1 MKTGSFI
8 ILTPLVCKFLYF
20 STMKVLQFP
29 LARVTLVFIVGIVFT
44 YYTQPSP
51 ILVFSSLF
59 IAVLFSAV
67 VYFWCT
73 QKPHHNRYFGLTIFV
88 LAFAVGMSTQT
99 IHTDSYQKN
108 HFTQLPNIFEQ
119 PHTFTIV
126 LKEKL
131 KSTATN
137 QRYVA
142 LVNQIDTT
150 KCSGKIVLNIN
161 KDSLHHSFIIGNRLQ
176 IEGSLY
182 PNMAPKNPFQF
193 DYGTYLKNKQI
204 YGQLYADATQIKV
217 SFRIE
222 KDIWFYAAQ
231 IRNSIVDNLKQD
243 GFHTTELNV
252 ALALLL
258 GQQQDID
265 PDIIQDYQYAGAVHI
280 LSVSGLH
287 IGFILLFVTFIL
299 KPIPNNKK
307 GSLLKLIVILCSLWL
322 FGILA
327 GLAPSVVRSVTMFS
341 FVAIGQHLRRSVN
354 MYHTL
359 LVSILLILLVQPAF
373 LFDVGFQLSYLALFF
388 ILWLHP
394 LLSRLWEPKNKI
406 SKYIWEI
413 LSVSFAAQ
421 IGTLPLSLYYFHQF
435 PGLFFIT
442 NLVIIP
448 LTGFIMG
455 LGVVVMVLAFV
466 DLCPYFLSK
475 TLEWS
480 LFVIDKIIHTIASF
494 EQFIFKDISFTMGF
508 LLSFYAVTIAVIL
521 WFKKPLPQRLIAVL
535 LSVIGLQIVVLYNKW
550 STEHQQEWIVFNS
563 KKSTL
568 ITERNGKAVTLYA
581 NDSLLKIGTKNYT
594 LNNYLMGNFSHLAAA
609 KKIKNT
615 AFFKGYTILIL
626 DSTGIYPKQQQADIL
641 VLTQSPKVNLERL
654 IQSLH
659 PKTIVADASNFKYL
673 QKMWSTTCLKTKIPF
688 HSTSE
693 KGYYV
698 LN

>member
-1 MKTGSFI
+1 
-8 ILTPLVCKFLYF
+8 
-20 STMKVLQFP
+20 MKVLQFP

-44 YYTQPSP
+44 YYTQPSSQ
-51 ILVFSSLF
+51 LVFSYLF
-59 IAVLFSAV
+59 IAALFSAV
-67 VYFWCT
+67 AYYWCT
-73 QKPHHNRYFGLTIFV
+73 QKPHHNQYFGLAIFG

-131 KSTATN
+131 KSTAIN

-142 LVNQIDTT
+142 LVNQIDTA
-150 KCSGKIVLNIN
+150 KCSGKIVFNIN

-176 IEGSLY
+176 IQGSLY
-182 PNMAPKNPFQF
+182 PNTAPKNPFQF

-222 KDIWFYAAQ
+222 KDIWYYAAQ
-231 IRNSIVDNLKQD
+231 IRNTIIDNLKQD
-243 GFHTTELNV
+243 GFHNKELNV

-322 FGILA
+322 FGIVA

-354 MYHTL
+354 IYHTL
-359 LVSILLILLVQPAF
+359 LVSILLILLVQPKF

-394 LLSRLWEPKNKI
+394 LLSRLLEPKNKI
-406 SKYIWEI
+406 LKYIWEI

-455 LGVVVMVLAFV
+455 LGVVVIVLAFV

-494 EQFIFKDISFTMGF
+494 EQFIFKDIPFTMVF
-508 LLSFYAVTIAVIL
+508 MLSFYAVILALIL
-521 WFKKPLPQRLIAVL
+521 WIKKPIPQRLIAVL
-535 LSVIGLQIVVLYNKW
+535 LSVIGLQIAIVCNKW
-550 STEHQQEWIVFNS
+550 TTEHQQEWIVFNS
-563 KKSTL
+563 KKTTL
-568 ITERNGKAVTLYA
+568 IAERTGKAVTLYA
-581 NDSLLKIGTKNYT
+581 NDSLLKFGTKNFT
-594 LNNYLMGNFSHLAAA
+594 LNNYLMGNFSHLASA

-626 DSTGIYPKQQQADIL
+626 DSTGIYPKQQQVDIL
-641 VLTQSPKVNLERL
+641 VLTQSPKINLERF
-654 IQSLH
+654 IQSSH
-659 PKTIVADASNFKYL
+659 PKAIVADASNYKSFQERWKA
-673 QKMWSTTCLKTKIPF
+673 SCLKTKIPF

-693 KGYYV
+693 KGYYI

>member
-1 MKTGSFI
+1 
-8 ILTPLVCKFLYF
+8 
-20 STMKVLQFP
+20 MKVLQFP

-44 YYTQPSP
+44 YYTQLSP
-51 ILVFSSLF
+51 KLVFSSLF
-59 IAVLFSAV
+59 IAALFSAV
-67 VYFWCT
+67 AYFWCT
-73 QKPHHNRYFGLTIFV
+73 QKPHHNRYFGLSIFG

-99 IHTDSYQKN
+99 IHTDAYQKN

-119 PHTFTIV
+119 QHTFTIV

-131 KSTATN
+131 KNTANN

-142 LVNQIDTT
+142 LVNQIDST
-150 KCSGKIVLNIN
+150 KCSGKLLLNIN

-176 IEGSLY
+176 IQGSLY

-204 YGQLYADATQIKV
+204 YGQLYANATQIKV
-217 SFRIE
+217 SYRIE
-222 KDIWFYAAQ
+222 KDVWYYAAR
-231 IRNSIVDNLKQD
+231 IRNSIIDNLKKD
-243 GFHTTELNV
+243 GFKATELNV
-252 ALALLL
+252 AVALLL

-265 PDIIQDYQYAGAVHI
+265 PEIIKDYQFAGAVHI

-287 IGFILLFVTFIL
+287 IGFVLLFVTFIL
-299 KPIPNNKK
+299 KPVPNNKK
-307 GSLLKLIVILCSLWL
+307 GSLLQLIVILYSLWL

-354 MYHTL
+354 GYHTL
-359 LVSILLILLVQPAF
+359 LVSILLILLVQPGF

-388 ILWLHP
+388 ILWFHP

-406 SKYIWEI
+406 LNYIRDI

-442 NLVIIP
+442 NLAIIP

-455 LGVVVMVLAFV
+455 LGVVVMILAYF
-466 DLCPYFLSK
+466 DLCPNYLSK
-475 TLEWS
+475 ALEWC

-494 EQFIFKDISFTMGF
+494 EQFIIKDIPFNSVF
-508 LLSFYAVTIAVIL
+508 LLGSYMLIISSIL
-521 WFKKPLPQRLIAVL
+521 WFEKRRFQRMIAILV
-535 LSVIGLQIVVLYNKW
+535 SVIFIQIALLWNKYD
-550 STEHQQEWIVFNS
+550 STNQREWIVFNS
-563 KKSTL
+563 NKNTF
-568 ITERNGKAVTLYA
+568 ITERIGTKVTLFA
-581 NDSLLKIGTKNYT
+581 NDSLLKIGVKNQT
-594 LNNYLMGNFSHLAAA
+594 LNNYLVGNFSHLSAA

-615 AFFKGYTILIL
+615 AFFKGHTILII
-626 DSTGIYPKQQQADIL
+626 DSMGIYPKQQQADIL
-641 VLTQSPKVNLERL
+641 VLTQSPKINLDRL
-654 IQSLH
+654 IQIHH
-659 PKTIVADASNFKYL
+659 PKEIVADATNYKSFQEKW
-673 QKMWSTTCLKTKIPF
+673 KASCLKAKIPF

-693 KGYYV
+693 KGFYI

>member
-1 MKTGSFI
+1 METGSFI
-8 ILTPLVCKFLYF
+8 IFIPLVYKFLYF

-44 YYTQPSP
+44 YYTQPSSQ
-51 ILVFSSLF
+51 LVFSSLF
-59 IAVLFSAV
+59 IAALFSAV
-67 VYFWCT
+67 AYFWCT

-131 KSTATN
+131 KSTAIN

-142 LVNQIDTT
+142 LVNQIDTA
-150 KCSGKIVLNIN
+150 KCSGKIVFNIN

-222 KDIWFYAAQ
+222 KDIWYYAAQ
-231 IRNSIVDNLKQD
+231 IRNTIIDNLKQD
-243 GFHTTELNV
+243 GFHNKELNV

-322 FGILA
+322 FGIVA

-354 MYHTL
+354 IYHTL
-359 LVSILLILLVQPAF
+359 FVSILLILLVQPKF

-394 LLSRLWEPKNKI
+394 LLSRLLEPKNKI
-406 SKYIWEI
+406 LKYIWEI

-494 EQFIFKDISFTMGF
+494 EQFIFKDIPFTMVF
-508 LLSFYAVTIAVIL
+508 MLSFYAVILALIL
-521 WFKKPLPQRLIAVL
+521 WIKKPIPQRLLAVL
-535 LSVIGLQIVVLYNKW
+535 LSVIGLQIAIVCNKW
-550 STEHQQEWIVFNS
+550 TTEHQQEWIVFNS
-563 KKSTL
+563 KKTTL
-568 ITERNGKAVTLYA
+568 IAERTGKAVTLYA
-581 NDSLLKIGTKNYT
+581 NDSLLKFGTKNFT
-594 LNNYLMGNFSHLAAA
+594 LNNYLMGNFSHLASA

-641 VLTQSPKVNLERL
+641 ILTQSPKINLERL
-654 IQSLH
+654 IQSSH
-659 PKTIVADASNFKYL
+659 PKAIVADASNFKYL
-673 QKMWSTTCLKTKIPF
+673 QKMWSTTCVKTKIPF

>member
-1 MKTGSFI
+1 
-8 ILTPLVCKFLYF
+8 
-20 STMKVLQFP
+20 MKVLQFP

-51 ILVFSSLF
+51 HLVFSSLF
-59 IAVLFSAV
+59 IAALFSAV
-67 VYFWCT
+67 AYFWCT
-73 QKPHHNRYFGLTIFV
+73 KKPHHNRYFGLSIFG

-99 IHTDSYQKN
+99 IHTDAYQKN

-131 KSTATN
+131 KNTANN

-142 LVNQIDTT
+142 LVNQVDSTM
-150 KCSGKIVLNIN
+150 CSGKLLLNIN

-176 IEGSLY
+176 IQGSLY

-204 YGQLYADATQIKV
+204 YGQLYTNATQIKK
-217 SFRIE
+217 SFLIE
-222 KDIWFYAAQ
+222 KDIWYYAAR
-231 IRNSIVDNLKQD
+231 IRNSIIDNLKKD
-243 GFHTTELNV
+243 GFKATELNV
-252 ALALLL
+252 AVALLL

-265 PDIIQDYQYAGAVHI
+265 PEIIKDYQFAGAVHI

-287 IGFILLFVTFIL
+287 IGFVLLFVTFIL

-307 GSLLKLIVILCSLWL
+307 GSLLQLIVILYSLWL

-354 MYHTL
+354 RYHTL
-359 LVSILLILLVQPAF
+359 LVSILLILLVQPGF

-388 ILWLHP
+388 ILWFHP

-406 SKYIWEI
+406 LKYIRDV

-442 NLVIIP
+442 NLAIIP

-455 LGVVVMVLAFV
+455 LGVVVMILAYF
-466 DLCPYFLSK
+466 DLCPYYLSK
-475 TLEWS
+475 ALEWF

-494 EQFIFKDISFTMGF
+494 EQFIIKDIPFNSV
-508 LLSFYAVTIAVIL
+508 LLLGSYMLIISSIL
-521 WFKKPLPQRLIAVL
+521 WFEKRRFQRLIAILV
-535 LSVIGLQIVVLYNKW
+535 SVIFIQIALLWNKYD
-550 STEHQQEWIVFNS
+550 STNQREWIVFNS
-563 KKSTL
+563 NKNTL
-568 ITERNGKAVTLYA
+568 ITERIGTKVTLFA
-581 NDSLLKIGTKNYT
+581 NDSLLKIGVKNQI
-594 LNNYLMGNFSHLAAA
+594 LNNYLVGNFSHLAAA

-615 AFFKGYTILIL
+615 AFFKGHTILII
-626 DSTGIYPKQQQADIL
+626 DSMGIYPKQQQADIL
-641 VLTQSPKVNLERL
+641 VLTQSPKINLDRL
-654 IQSLH
+654 IQINH
-659 PKTIVADASNFKYL
+659 PKEIVADATNYKSFQERWKA
-673 QKMWSTTCLKTKIPF
+673 SCLKAKIPF

-693 KGYYV
+693 KGFYI

>member
-1 MKTGSFI
+1 
-8 ILTPLVCKFLYF
+8 
-20 STMKVLQFP
+20 MKVLQFP

-59 IAVLFSAV
+59 IAALFSGAA
-67 VYFWCT
+67 YFWSR
-73 QKPHHNRYFGLTIFV
+73 QKPLHNRYFGLTIFG

-131 KSTATN
+131 KSTTNN

-142 LVNQIDTT
+142 LVNQIDTA
-150 KCSGKIVLNIN
+150 KCFGKIVLNIN

-176 IEGSLY
+176 IQGSLY
-182 PNMAPKNPFQF
+182 PNMTPKNPFQF

-217 SFRIE
+217 SFQIE
-222 KDIWFYAAQ
+222 KDIWYYAAQ
-231 IRNSIVDNLKQD
+231 IRNSIVDNLKKD
-243 GFHTTELNV
+243 GFHTTELNI

-287 IGFILLFVTFIL
+287 IGFILLFITFIL
-299 KPIPNNKK
+299 KPIPNNKR

-322 FGILA
+322 FGIVA

-341 FVAIGQHLRRSVN
+341 FVATGQHLRRSVN
-354 MYHTL
+354 TYHTL
-359 LVSILLILLVQPAF
+359 LVSILLILLVQPKF

-394 LLSRLWEPKNKI
+394 LLSRLLEPKNKI
-406 SKYIWEI
+406 LKYIWEI

-455 LGVVVMVLAFV
+455 LGVVVIVLAFV

-494 EQFIFKDISFTMGF
+494 EQFIFKDIPFTMAF
-508 LLSFYAVTIAVIL
+508 LFSFYAVILAVIL
-521 WFKKPLPQRLIAVL
+521 WFKKPILQRLIAVL
-535 LSVIGLQIVVLYNKW
+535 LSVIGLQITLLYNKW
-550 STEHQQEWIVFNS
+550 STERQQEWIVFNS
-563 KKSTL
+563 KKSSL
-568 ITERNGKAVTLYA
+568 ITECNGKAVTLYA

-626 DSTGIYPKQQQADIL
+626 DSTGIYPKQQQVDIL
-641 VLTQSPKVNLERL
+641 VLTQSPKINLERF
-654 IQSLH
+654 IQSSH
-659 PKTIVADASNFKYL
+659 PKAIVADASNYKSFQERWKA
-673 QKMWSTTCLKTKIPF
+673 SCLKTKIPF

-693 KGYYV
+693 KGYYI

>member
-1 MKTGSFI
+1 M
-8 ILTPLVCKFLYF
+8 
-20 STMKVLQFP
+20 
-29 LARVTLVFIVGIVFT
+29 
-44 YYTQPSP
+44 
-51 ILVFSSLF
+51 
-59 IAVLFSAV
+59 
-67 VYFWCT
+67 
-73 QKPHHNRYFGLTIFV
+73 
-88 LAFAVGMSTQT
+88 
-99 IHTDSYQKN
+99 
-108 HFTQLPNIFEQ
+108 
-119 PHTFTIV
+119 
-126 LKEKL
+126 
-131 KSTATN
+131 
-137 QRYVA
+137 
-142 LVNQIDTT
+142 
-150 KCSGKIVLNIN
+150 CSGKLLLNIN
-161 KDSLHHSFIIGNRLQ
+161 KDSLNHSFIIGNRLQ
-176 IEGSLY
+176 IQGSLY

-204 YGQLYADATQIKV
+204 YGQLYANATQIKV

-222 KDIWFYAAQ
+222 KDVWYYAAQ
-231 IRNSIVDNLKQD
+231 IRNTIIDNLKKD
-243 GFHTTELNV
+243 GFNATELNV
-252 ALALLL
+252 AVALLL

-265 PDIIQDYQYAGAVHI
+265 PEIIKDYQFAGAVHI

-287 IGFILLFVTFIL
+287 IGFVLLFVTFIL
-299 KPIPNNKK
+299 KPVPNNKK
-307 GSLLKLIVILCSLWL
+307 GSLLQLIVILYSLWL

-359 LVSILLILLVQPAF
+359 LVSILLILLVQPGF

-388 ILWLHP
+388 ILWFHP

-406 SKYIWEI
+406 LKYIRDI

-442 NLVIIP
+442 NLAIIP

-455 LGVVVMVLAFV
+455 LGVVVMILAYF
-466 DLCPYFLSK
+466 DLCPYYLSK
-475 TLEWS
+475 ALEWC

-494 EQFIFKDISFTMGF
+494 EQFIIKDIPFNSVF
-508 LLSFYAVTIAVIL
+508 LLGSYMLIISSIVWLEKRRF
-521 WFKKPLPQRLIAVL
+521 QRLIAILV
-535 LSVIGLQIVVLYNKW
+535 SVIFIQTALLWNKYDIAN
-550 STEHQQEWIVFNS
+550 QQEWIVFNS
-563 KKSTL
+563 KKTTL
-568 ITERNGKAVTLYA
+568 IAERNGKAVTLYA
-581 NDSLLKIGTKNYT
+581 NDSLIKIGTKNYT

-641 VLTQSPKVNLERL
+641 VLTQSPKINLERL
-654 IQSLH
+654 IQSSH
-659 PKTIVADASNFKYL
+659 PKAIVADASNFKYL
-673 QKMWSTTCLKTKIPF
+673 QKMWSTTCVKTKIPF

>member
-1 MKTGSFI
+1 
-8 ILTPLVCKFLYF
+8 
-20 STMKVLQFP
+20 MKVLQFP

-51 ILVFSSLF
+51 HLVFSSLF
-59 IAVLFSAV
+59 IAALFSAV
-67 VYFWCT
+67 AYFWCT
-73 QKPHHNRYFGLTIFV
+73 KKPHHNRYFGLSIFG

-99 IHTDSYQKN
+99 IHTDAYQKN

-131 KSTATN
+131 KNTANN

-142 LVNQIDTT
+142 LVNQVDSTM
-150 KCSGKIVLNIN
+150 CSGKLLLNIN

-176 IEGSLY
+176 IQGSLY

-204 YGQLYADATQIKV
+204 YGQLYTNATQIKK
-217 SFRIE
+217 SFLIE
-222 KDIWFYAAQ
+222 KDIWYYAAR
-231 IRNSIVDNLKQD
+231 IRNSIIDNLKKD
-243 GFHTTELNV
+243 GFKATELNV
-252 ALALLL
+252 AVALLL

-265 PDIIQDYQYAGAVHI
+265 PEIIKDYQFAGAVHI

-287 IGFILLFVTFIL
+287 IGFVLLFVTFIL
-299 KPIPNNKK
+299 KPVPNNKK
-307 GSLLKLIVILCSLWL
+307 GSLLQLFVILYSLWL

-354 MYHTL
+354 RYHTL
-359 LVSILLILLVQPAF
+359 LVSILLILLVQPGF

-388 ILWLHP
+388 ILWFHP

-406 SKYIWEI
+406 LKYIRDV

-442 NLVIIP
+442 NLAIIP

-455 LGVVVMVLAFV
+455 LGVVVMILAYF
-466 DLCPYFLSK
+466 DLCPYYLSK
-475 TLEWS
+475 ALEWC

-494 EQFIFKDISFTMGF
+494 EQFIIKDITFNSV
-508 LLSFYAVTIAVIL
+508 LLLGSYMLIISSIL
-521 WFKKPLPQRLIAVL
+521 WFEKRRFQRLIAILV
-535 LSVIGLQIVVLYNKW
+535 SVIFIQIALLWNKYD
-550 STEHQQEWIVFNS
+550 STNQREWIVFNS
-563 KKSTL
+563 NKNTL
-568 ITERNGKAVTLYA
+568 ITERIGTKVTLFA
-581 NDSLLKIGTKNYT
+581 NDSLLKIGVKNQI
-594 LNNYLMGNFSHLAAA
+594 LNNYLVGNFSHLAAA

-615 AFFKGYTILIL
+615 AFFKGHTILII
-626 DSTGIYPKQQQADIL
+626 DSMGIYPKQQQADIL
-641 VLTQSPKVNLERL
+641 VLTQSPKINLDRL
-654 IQSLH
+654 IQINH
-659 PKTIVADASNFKYL
+659 PKEIVADATNYKSFQERWKA
-673 QKMWSTTCLKTKIPF
+673 SCLKAKIPF

-693 KGYYV
+693 KGFYI

>member
-1 MKTGSFI
+1 
-8 ILTPLVCKFLYF
+8 
-20 STMKVLQFP
+20 MKVLQFP

-59 IAVLFSAV
+59 IAALFSGVA
-67 VYFWCT
+67 YFWSR
-73 QKPHHNRYFGLTIFV
+73 QKPLHNRYFGLTIFV

-131 KSTATN
+131 KSTANN

-150 KCSGKIVLNIN
+150 KCSGKLLLNIN

-176 IEGSLY
+176 IKGSLY
-182 PNMAPKNPFQF
+182 PNTAPKNPFQF

-217 SFRIE
+217 SFQIE

-231 IRNSIVDNLKQD
+231 IRNSIIDNLKKD
-243 GFHTTELNV
+243 GFNTTELNV

-322 FGILA
+322 FGIVA

-359 LVSILLILLVQPAF
+359 LVSILLILLVQPKF

-394 LLSRLWEPKNKI
+394 ILSRLLEPKNKI
-406 SKYIWEI
+406 LKYIWEI

-466 DLCPYFLSK
+466 NLCPYFLSK

-494 EQFIFKDISFTMGF
+494 EQFIFKDIPFTMVF
-508 LLSFYAVTIAVIL
+508 LLSFYAVILAVIL
-521 WFKKPLPQRLIAVL
+521 WIKKPIPQRLIAVL
-535 LSVIGLQIVVLYNKW
+535 LSVIGLQIAFLCNKW
-550 STEHQQEWIVFNS
+550 SIEHQQEWIVFNS
-563 KKSTL
+563 KKSSL
-568 ITERNGKAVTLYA
+568 IIERNGKAVTLYA

-594 LNNYLMGNFSHLAAA
+594 LNYYLMGNFSRLAAA

-626 DSTGIYPKQQQADIL
+626 DSTGIYPKQQQVDIL
-641 VLTQSPKVNLERL
+641 VLTQSPKINLERL
-654 IQSLH
+654 IQSSH
-659 PKTIVADASNFKYL
+659 PKAIVADASNFKYL
-673 QKMWSTTCLKTKIPF
+673 QKMWSTTCVKTKIPF

>member
-1 MKTGSFI
+1 
-8 ILTPLVCKFLYF
+8 
-20 STMKVLQFP
+20 MKVLQFP
-29 LARVTLVFIVGIVFT
+29 LARVTLVFSIGIVIA
-44 YYTQPSP
+44 YLVQPSP

-59 IAVLFSAV
+59 IAALFSGAA
-67 VYFWCT
+67 YFWSR
-73 QKPHHNRYFGLTIFV
+73 QKPLHNRYFGLTIFG

-131 KSTATN
+131 KSTANN

-150 KCSGKIVLNIN
+150 KCSGKLVLNIN

-176 IEGSLY
+176 IQGSLY
-182 PNMAPKNPFQF
+182 PNTAPKNPFQF

-217 SFRIE
+217 SFQIE
-222 KDIWFYAAQ
+222 KDIWYYAAQ
-231 IRNSIVDNLKQD
+231 IRNSIVDNLKQN
-243 GFHTTELNV
+243 GFNTTELNV

-287 IGFILLFVTFIL
+287 IGFILLFITFIL

-322 FGILA
+322 FGIVA

-354 MYHTL
+354 IYHTL
-359 LVSILLILLVQPAF
+359 LVSILLILLVQPKF

-394 LLSRLWEPKNKI
+394 LLSRLLEPKNKI
-406 SKYIWEI
+406 LKYIWEI

-455 LGVVVMVLAFV
+455 LGVVVIVLAFV

-494 EQFIFKDISFTMGF
+494 EQFIFKDIPFTMVF
-508 LLSFYAVTIAVIL
+508 MLSFYAVIITVIL

-535 LSVIGLQIVVLYNKW
+535 LSVIGLQIAIVCNKW
-550 STEHQQEWIVFNS
+550 TTEHQQEWIVFNS
-563 KKSTL
+563 KKTTL
-568 ITERNGKAVTLYA
+568 ITERNGKAVTLYG

-654 IQSLH
+654 IQSTH
-659 PKTIVADASNFKYL
+659 PKAIVADASNFKYL
-673 QKMWSTTCLKTKIPF
+673 QKMWSTTCVKTKIPF

>member
-1 MKTGSFI
+1 
-8 ILTPLVCKFLYF
+8 
-20 STMKVLQFP
+20 MKVLQFP

-44 YYTQPSP
+44 YYTQLSP
-51 ILVFSSLF
+51 KLVFSSLF
-59 IAVLFSAV
+59 IAALFSAV
-67 VYFWCT
+67 AYFWCT
-73 QKPHHNRYFGLTIFV
+73 QKPHHNQYFGLSVFV

-131 KSTATN
+131 KSTANN

-142 LVNQIDTT
+142 LVNQVDSTM
-150 KCSGKIVLNIN
+150 CSGKLLLNIN

-176 IEGSLY
+176 IQGSLY

-204 YGQLYADATQIKV
+204 YGQLYANATKIKV
-217 SFRIE
+217 SYRIE
-222 KDIWFYAAQ
+222 KDVWYYAAQ
-231 IRNSIVDNLKQD
+231 IRNTIIDDLKKD
-243 GFHTTELNV
+243 GFNATELNV
-252 ALALLL
+252 AVALLL

-265 PDIIQDYQYAGAVHI
+265 PEIIKDYQFAGAVHI

-287 IGFILLFVTFIL
+287 IGFVLLFVTFIL
-299 KPIPNNKK
+299 KPVPNNKR
-307 GSLLKLIVILCSLWL
+307 GSLLQLIVILCSLWL

-327 GLAPSVVRSVTMFS
+327 GLAPSVVRSVMMFS

-359 LVSILLILLVQPAF
+359 LVSILLILLVQPGF

-388 ILWLHP
+388 ILWFHP

-406 SKYIWEI
+406 SKYIRDI

-494 EQFIFKDISFTMGF
+494 EQFIIKDIPFNSVF
-508 LLSFYAVTIAVIL
+508 LLGSYMLIISSIVWLEKRRF
-521 WFKKPLPQRLIAVL
+521 QRLIAIVV
-535 LSVIGLQIVVLYNKW
+535 SVIFIQTALLWNKYDIAN
-550 STEHQQEWIVFNS
+550 QREWIVFNS
-563 KKSTL
+563 KRSTL
-568 ITERNGKAVTLYA
+568 ITERNGKDVTLYA
-581 NDSLLKIGTKNYT
+581 NDSLIQIGTKNYT

-615 AFFKGYTILIL
+615 AFFKGYSILIL
-626 DSTGIYPKQQQADIL
+626 DSTGIYPKQHQADIL
-641 VLTQSPKVNLERL
+641 VLTQSPKINLDRL
-654 IQSLH
+654 IQISR
-659 PKTIVADASNFKYL
+659 PKEIVADATNYKSFKERW
-673 QKMWSTTCLKTKIPF
+673 KVSCLKAKIPF

-693 KGYYV
+693 KGFYI

>member
-1 MKTGSFI
+1 
-8 ILTPLVCKFLYF
+8 
-20 STMKVLQFP
+20 MKVLQFP
-29 LARVTLVFIVGIVFT
+29 LARVTLVFSIGIVIA
-44 YYTQPSP
+44 YLVQPSP

-59 IAVLFSAV
+59 IAALFSGAA
-67 VYFWCT
+67 YFWSR
-73 QKPHHNRYFGLTIFV
+73 QKPLHNRYFGLTIFG

-131 KSTATN
+131 KSTANN

-150 KCSGKIVLNIN
+150 KCSGKLVLNIN

-176 IEGSLY
+176 IQGSLY
-182 PNMAPKNPFQF
+182 PNTAPKNPFQF

-222 KDIWFYAAQ
+222 KDIWYYAAQ

-243 GFHTTELNV
+243 GFNTTELNV

-287 IGFILLFVTFIL
+287 IGFILLFITFIL

-322 FGILA
+322 FGIVA

-394 LLSRLWEPKNKI
+394 LLSRLLEPKNKI
-406 SKYIWEI
+406 LKYIWEI

-455 LGVVVMVLAFV
+455 LGVVVIVLAFV

-494 EQFIFKDISFTMGF
+494 EQFIFKDIPFTMVF
-508 LLSFYAVTIAVIL
+508 LLSFYAVILAVIL
-521 WFKKPLPQRLIAVL
+521 WFKKPILQRLIAVL
-535 LSVIGLQIVVLYNKW
+535 LSVISLQITLLCNKW

-563 KKSTL
+563 KKTTL
-568 ITERNGKAVTLYA
+568 ITERNGKAVTLYG

-641 VLTQSPKVNLERL
+641 VLTQSPKINLERL
-654 IQSLH
+654 IQSSH

-673 QKMWSTTCLKTKIPF
+673 QKMWSTTCVKTKIPF

>member
-1 MKTGSFI
+1 
-8 ILTPLVCKFLYF
+8 
-20 STMKVLQFP
+20 MKVLQFP

-44 YYTQPSP
+44 YYTQLSP
-51 ILVFSSLF
+51 KLVFSSLF
-59 IAVLFSAV
+59 IAALFSAV
-67 VYFWCT
+67 AYFWCT
-73 QKPHHNRYFGLTIFV
+73 QKPHHNQYFGPTIFV

-108 HFTQLPNIFEQ
+108 HFTQLPKIFEQ

-131 KSTATN
+131 KSTANN
-137 QRYVA
+137 QRYIA
-142 LVNQIDTT
+142 LVNQVDSTM
-150 KCSGKIVLNIN
+150 CSGKLLLNIN

-176 IEGSLY
+176 IQGSLY

-204 YGQLYADATQIKV
+204 YGQLYANATQIKV

-222 KDIWFYAAQ
+222 KDVWYYAAQ
-231 IRNSIVDNLKQD
+231 IRNTIIDNLKKD
-243 GFHTTELNV
+243 GFNATELNV
-252 ALALLL
+252 AVALLL

-265 PDIIQDYQYAGAVHI
+265 PEIIKDYQFAGAVHI

-287 IGFILLFVTFIL
+287 IGFVLLFVTFIL
-299 KPIPNNKK
+299 KPVPNNKR

-341 FVAIGQHLRRSVN
+341 FVAIGQHLSRSVN
-354 MYHTL
+354 MCHTL
-359 LVSILLILLVQPAF
+359 LVSILLILLVQPGF

-388 ILWLHP
+388 ILWFHP

-406 SKYIWEI
+406 SKYIRDI

-494 EQFIFKDISFTMGF
+494 EQFIIKDIPFNSVF
-508 LLSFYAVTIAVIL
+508 LLGSYMLIISSIVWLEKRRF
-521 WFKKPLPQRLIAVL
+521 QRLIAILV
-535 LSVIGLQIVVLYNKW
+535 SVIFIQTALLWNKYDIAN
-550 STEHQQEWIVFNS
+550 QREWIVFNS
-563 KKSTL
+563 KRSTL
-568 ITERNGKAVTLYA
+568 ITERNGKDVTLYA
-581 NDSLLKIGTKNYT
+581 NDSLIQIGTKNYT
-594 LNNYLMGNFSHLAAA
+594 LNNYLMGNFSHLATA

-615 AFFKGYTILIL
+615 AFFKGYSILIL
-626 DSTGIYPKQQQADIL
+626 DSTGIYPKQHQADIL
-641 VLTQSPKVNLERL
+641 VLTQSPKINLDRL
-654 IQSLH
+654 IQISR
-659 PKTIVADASNFKYL
+659 PKEIVADATNYKSFQERWKA
-673 QKMWSTTCLKTKIPF
+673 SCLKAKIPF

-693 KGYYV
+693 KGFYI

>member
-1 MKTGSFI
+1 
-8 ILTPLVCKFLYF
+8 
-20 STMKVLQFP
+20 MKVLQFP

-44 YYTQPSP
+44 YYTQLSP
-51 ILVFSSLF
+51 KLVFSSLF
-59 IAVLFSAV
+59 IAALFSAV
-67 VYFWCT
+67 AYFWCT
-73 QKPHHNRYFGLTIFV
+73 QKPHHNQYFGPTIFV
-88 LAFAVGMSTQT
+88 LAFVVGMSTQT

-108 HFTQLPNIFEQ
+108 HFTQLPKIFEQ

-131 KSTATN
+131 KSTANN
-137 QRYVA
+137 QRYVT
-142 LVNQIDTT
+142 LVNQIDSTI
-150 KCSGKIVLNIN
+150 CSGKLLLNIN
-161 KDSLHHSFIIGNRLQ
+161 KDSLNHSFIIGNRLQ
-176 IEGSLY
+176 IQGSLY

-204 YGQLYADATQIKV
+204 YGQLYANATQIKV
-217 SFRIE
+217 SYRIE
-222 KDIWFYAAQ
+222 KDVWYYAAQ
-231 IRNSIVDNLKQD
+231 IRNTIIDNLKKD
-243 GFHTTELNV
+243 GFNATELNV
-252 ALALLL
+252 AVALLL

-265 PDIIQDYQYAGAVHI
+265 PEIIKDYQFAGAVHI

-287 IGFILLFVTFIL
+287 IGFVLLFVTFIL
-299 KPIPNNKK
+299 KPVPNNKR
-307 GSLLKLIVILCSLWL
+307 GSLVQLIVILCSLWL

-327 GLAPSVVRSVTMFS
+327 GLAPSIVRSVTMFS

-359 LVSILLILLVQPAF
+359 LVSILLILLVQPGF

-388 ILWLHP
+388 ILWFHP

-406 SKYIWEI
+406 SKYIRDI

-480 LFVIDKIIHTIASF
+480 LYVINKIIHTIASF
-494 EQFIFKDISFTMGF
+494 EQFIIKDIPFNSVF
-508 LLSFYAVTIAVIL
+508 LLGSYMLIISSIVWLEKRRF
-521 WFKKPLPQRLIAVL
+521 QRLIAIVV
-535 LSVIGLQIVVLYNKW
+535 SVIFIQTALLWNKYDIAN
-550 STEHQQEWIVFNS
+550 QREWIVFNS
-563 KKSTL
+563 KRSTL
-568 ITERNGKAVTLYA
+568 ITERKGKDVTLYA
-581 NDSLLKIGTKNYT
+581 NDSLIQIGTNNYT

-615 AFFKGYTILIL
+615 AFFKGYSILIL
-626 DSTGIYPKQQQADIL
+626 DSTGIYPKQHQADIL
-641 VLTQSPKVNLERL
+641 VLTQSPKINLDRL
-654 IQSLH
+654 IQISR
-659 PKTIVADASNFKYL
+659 PKEIVADATNYKSFKERW
-673 QKMWSTTCLKTKIPF
+673 KVSCLKAKIPF

-693 KGYYV
+693 KGFYI

>member
-29 LARVTLVFIVGIVFT
+29 LARVTLVFSIGIVIA
-44 YYTQPSP
+44 YLVQPSP

-59 IAVLFSAV
+59 IAALFSGVA
-67 VYFWCT
+67 YFWST
-73 QKPHHNRYFGLTIFV
+73 QKPLHNRYFGLTIFV
-88 LAFAVGMSTQT
+88 LAFAIGMSTQT

-119 PHTFTIV
+119 QHTFTIV

-131 KSTATN
+131 KSTAIN

-142 LVNQIDTT
+142 LVNQIDTA
-150 KCSGKIVLNIN
+150 KCSGKIVFNIN
-161 KDSLHHSFIIGNRLQ
+161 KDSLHNSFIIGNRLQ
-176 IEGSLY
+176 IQGSLY
-182 PNMAPKNPFQF
+182 PNMIPKNPFQF

-217 SFRIE
+217 SFQIE

-231 IRNSIVDNLKQD
+231 IRNSIIDNLKKD
-243 GFHTTELNV
+243 GFNTTELNV

-322 FGILA
+322 FGIVA

-359 LVSILLILLVQPAF
+359 LVSILLILLVQPEF

-421 IGTLPLSLYYFHQF
+421 IGTLPLSLYYFYQF

-455 LGVVVMVLAFV
+455 LGVVVMVLAYV

-494 EQFIFKDISFTMGF
+494 EQFIFKDIPFTMAF
-508 LLSFYAVTIAVIL
+508 LLSIYAVIIAVIF

-535 LSVIGLQIVVLYNKW
+535 LSVIGLQIAFLCNKW

-563 KKSTL
+563 KKTTL
-568 ITERNGKAVTLYA
+568 IAERNGKAVTLYA
-581 NDSLLKIGTKNYT
+581 NDSLLKIGTKNFT

-654 IQSLH
+654 IQSSH
-659 PKTIVADASNFKYL
+659 PKAIVADASNYKSFQERWKA
-673 QKMWSTTCLKTKIPF
+673 SCLKTKIPF